1 MLNTTTKINKNMKET
16 KRLKFMWVLM
26 TLLVSGLFAASCSS
40 ENVGHEGQTE
50 LHFYAEN
57 ISVKTAANEAGIT
70 TDSVFK
76 ALNQKLAGL
85 DGWYADNDQTLS
97 ATKKLAD
104 EAVETFETAD
114 MKDVP
119 FYGRF
124 TVSYK
129 SYVPVR
135 EVKLGEYS
143 NKPLS
148 KATLST
154 LLAQIAA
161 DNADGFT
168 VDAVTL
174 EPVTKG
180 YAVSLAATQNSFG
193 AEGLARVIDY
203 VTAHSEVNA
212 YGGWLNSDN
221 NQYYYDATVIC
232 TTREEAEALARENN
246 QIAYFDLENMEEIRL

>member
-1 MLNTTTKINKNMKET
+1 MET
-16 KRLKFMWVLM
+16 KRLKFLLVLM
-26 TLLVSGLFAASCSS
+26 TMVMSGLFAAGCTS
-40 ENVGHEGQTE
+40 EDDNHEGQIE
-50 LHFYAEN
+50 CRFFAEN
-57 ISVKTAANEAGIT
+57 ISVETAKNDRGIT
-70 TDSVFK
+70 PYLFFT
-76 ALNQKLAGL
+76 ALNSKVSGL
-85 DGWYADNDQTLS
+85 DGWYDNDDNTLVT
-97 ATKKLAD
+97 TKKLAD
-104 EAVETFETAD
+104 ELVETFETVD

-124 TVSYK
+124 AVGYRSYSPLQTVYI
-129 SYVPVR
+129 
-135 EVKLGEYS
+135 GEYA
-143 NKPLS
+143 NKPLDKS
-148 KATLST
+148 TLST
-154 LLAQIAA
+154 VLAQIAA

-203 VTAHSEVNA
+203 VTAHDDVNA

-232 TTREEAEALARENN
+232 DTREEAETQARLNN

>member
-1 MLNTTTKINKNMKET
+1 MEM
-16 KRLKFMWVLM
+16 KRLKF
-26 TLLVSGLFAASCSS
+26 LLVMMTMAVGGLFAAGCSS
-40 ENVGHEGQTE
+40 ENDSHEGQIKCS
-50 LHFYAEN
+50 FFVKN
-57 ISVKTAANEAGIT
+57 ISVKTAKNDRGIT
-70 TDSVFK
+70 PDLFFT
-76 ALNQKLAGL
+76 ALDRKLDGL
-85 DGWYADNDQTLS
+85 DGWYDNDENLLAT
-97 ATKKLAD
+97 TKKLAD
-104 EAVETFETAD
+104 GLVETFETVD

-124 TVSYK
+124 AVGYRSYNPSQTVYI
-129 SYVPVR
+129 
-135 EVKLGEYS
+135 GEYA
-143 NKPLS
+143 NKPLD
-148 KATLST
+148 KST
-154 LLAQIAA
+154 LATVLAKIAA

-203 VTAHSEVNA
+203 VTAHDDVNA

-232 TTREEAEALARENN
+232 DTREEAEALARLNG